1 MTHTLLKGFKMIF
14 DFELIYSLLGRLII
28 LIIILIIILF
38 VIFIIFGRIFIKRG
52 IVIFPKFLLF
62 IIDTLYSPFKSI
74 AKLIKLDDHLIDDL
88 SIELRND
95 INKKKF
101 RQIPA
106 NETLIFLPHCLR
118 HRDCPATL
126 QKEGVNC
133 TCCGLCSIGV
143 IKNKADPKGYKLYI
157 VPGSSFV
164 KKIVMENRF
173 NSVIG
178 VACHEDLSQMMMLL
192 SDFCPQGILL
202 KKTGCYET
210 KVDVSEVLK
219 IINSKD

>member
-1 MTHTLLKGFKMIF
+1 MKNTQLKGSNMTF
-14 DFELIYSLLGRLII
+14 DFELLYSLLGRLII
-28 LIIILIIILF
+28 VIAILIIILF
-38 VIFIIFGRIFIKRG
+38 IILLVFGKIFLKRG

-74 AKLIKLDDHLIDDL
+74 ARLIKLDDHLIDDL
-88 SIELRND
+88 SIKIRND

-101 RQIPA
+101 EKIPA
-106 NETLIFLPHCLR
+106 GETLIFLPHCLR
-118 HRDCPATL
+118 HKDCPATL

-143 IKNKADPKGYKLYI
+143 IKKKAEPKGYKLYI

-164 KKIVMENRF
+164 KKIVMENKF
-173 NSVIG
+173 KAVIG
-178 VACHEDLSQMMMLL
+178 VACHEDLNQMMMLL
-192 SDFCPQGILL
+192 SDFCPQGVLL

-219 IINSKD
+219 LINSKD

>member
-1 MTHTLLKGFKMIF
+1 MKITLLKGFKMINF
-14 DFELIYSLLGRLII
+14 DFIYTFLGQLIV
-28 LIIILIIILF
+28 LIIILIVILF
-38 VIFIIFGRIFIKRG
+38 IIALLFGRIFLKRG
-52 IVIFPKFLLF
+52 IIIFPKGLLF

-74 AKLIKLDDHLIDDL
+74 AKLLKLDEHLIDNM
-88 SIELRND
+88 SIEIRND

-101 RQIPA
+101 QQIPA
-106 NETLIFLPHCLR
+106 KETLIFLPHCLR

-126 QKEGVNC
+126 QKDGVNC

-143 IKNKADPKGYKLYI
+143 IKKKAEPKGYKLYI

-164 KKIVMENRF
+164 KKIVRENKF
-173 NSVIG
+173 KAVVG
-178 VACHEDLSQMMMLL
+178 VACHEDLNQIMMLL
-192 SDFCPQGILL
+192 SDFCPQGTLL